1 MSFII
6 NLFFYTRNS
15 SMNPKIF
22 PILFFVIRIQA
33 YSQAPGY
40 ELPFDDNW
48 KFHLGDIVG
57 AEKPS
62 FDDKS

>member
-1 MSFII
+1 
-6 NLFFYTRNS
+6 
-15 SMNPKIF
+15 MNPKIF